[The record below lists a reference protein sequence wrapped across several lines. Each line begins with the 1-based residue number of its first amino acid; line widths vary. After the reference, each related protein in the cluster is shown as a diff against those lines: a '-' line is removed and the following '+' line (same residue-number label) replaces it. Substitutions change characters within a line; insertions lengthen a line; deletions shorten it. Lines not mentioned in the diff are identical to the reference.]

1 LILLMALLLVLLVVA
16 ATVLGLR
23 REKMWKDR
31 VAEEKRRGEDFL
43 AEKQKVLDT
52 AIAATFILVKEA
64 QEVSPEMSYEEIKA
78 KLPEGPQ
85 GIVDWFREK
94 VGILNAATQH
104 AQQRV
109 AEAAAQVSAVQAEN
123 TLHRS
128 LLEKALMLPLDTPPA
143 HKELFLARCRSVLE
157 SQRATHD
164 CPSEDFWKAYV
175 ERHRKIS
182 EQSGVLS

>member
-1 LILLMALLLVLLVVA
+1 MILLMALIIVVLVA
-16 ATVLGLR
+16 TATVLGLR

-43 AEKQKVLDT
+43 AEKQKALDT
-52 AIAATFILVKEA
+52 AIAAAFTFVKEA
-64 QEVSPEMSYEEIKA
+64 QEASPEATYADIQA
-78 KLPEGPQ
+78 KLPEGTQ
-85 GIVDWFREK
+85 GMLNWFQEK
-94 VGILNAATQH
+94 IGMLNAATQH

-109 AEAAAQVSAVQAEN
+109 AEAAAQVDAVSAEN

-175 ERHRKIS
+175 AKHKSIS
-182 EQSGVLS
+182 EGNVVLP